1 MPLAYRPPTVPQ
13 RRRRALPVLLA
24 TAALTLFGLAAC
36 GSDDGASRDGGP
48 GTTEPGAGAAQVKA
62 GFPVEV
68 AADNGAV
75 TIPAAPAAIIS
86 LSPSAT
92 EMLFAI
98 GAGGQVKAVDD
109 QSNHPAGVPTT
120 DLSGFTPNLE
130 AIVGMSPDLLVVS
143 DATPELLDGMAA
155 AKVPVLALGAAV
167 TLDDTY
173 RQIELLGMATGQVR
187 GAAEVVAEMES
198 RISALQASLPKPTKP
213 VRYFHELDDTLYT
226 VTSKT
231 FVGEVYAMLGLVNV
245 ADAADKDGSGYPQL
259 SPEALIAADPDLI
272 FLADTKCCGQDART
286 VATRPGFANLKAVR
300 NNGVI
305 ALDDDVASRWGPRV
319 VDLMETIAAAL
330 KTRSA

>member
-1 MPLAYRPPTVPQ
+1 ML
-13 RRRRALPVLLA
+13 
-24 TAALTLFGLAAC
+24 ALTLLGLGAC
-36 GSDDGASRDGGP
+36 GSDEAATDGG
-48 GTTEPGAGAAQVKA
+48 TTSPAAASAQLKV

-68 AADNGAV
+68 NADNGPVA
-75 TIPAAPAAIIS
+75 IAASPAAIIS

-109 QSNHPAGVPTT
+109 QSNYPADVPTT

-143 DATPELLDGMAA
+143 DASPELLDGMDA

-173 RQIELLGMATGQVR
+173 RQIELLGAATGQVG
-187 GAAEVVAEMES
+187 GAEKLVADMKA
-198 RISALQASLPKPTKP
+198 RIAALQAGLPKPTKP
-213 VRYFHELDDTLYT
+213 LRYYHELDDTLYT

-231 FVGEVYAMLGLVNV
+231 FVGEVYAMLGLVNI

-259 SPEALIAADPDLI
+259 SAEALIAADPDLI
-272 FLADTKCCGQDART
+272 FLADTKCCGQNAQT
-286 VATRPGFANLKAVR
+286 VAARPGWAKLSAVQRKA
-300 NNGVI
+300 VI
-305 ALDDDVASRWGPRV
+305 ALDDDIASRWGPRV
-319 VDLMETIAAAL
+319 VELMETVAAAV
-330 KTRSA
+330 KIHSA